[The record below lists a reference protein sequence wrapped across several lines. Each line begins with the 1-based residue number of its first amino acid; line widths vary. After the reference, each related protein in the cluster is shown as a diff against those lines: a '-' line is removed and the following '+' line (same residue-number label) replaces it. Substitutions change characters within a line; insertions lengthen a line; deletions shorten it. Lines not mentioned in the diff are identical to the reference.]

1 MDHLYIDT
9 PEALA
14 ELCSELRR
22 EEWLALDTEFLREQS
37 YRPRLCLIQVA
48 NSHVIA
54 CVDPLALDIE
64 PLLDVLYEPGITKVL
79 HAAGQDLEIFTTL
92 CGTPPAP
99 IFDTQIAATVLGQ
112 GEQVGYGALVQT
124 VLGLQLEKTQA
135 RTDWC
140 RRPLNEEQLNYAAD
154 DVRHLREVFHAQRR
168 QLQELGR
175 DEWLTEDFAELSNP
189 ARYTVEPEK
198 AWRKV
203 KGASRLKPAQLAV
216 LQQLAA
222 WREQRA
228 VQLDKPRRWILKDD
242 PLLDLARQQPKTQ
255 DKMSHIRGLDA
266 GLLKR
271 SGNELLDLIEKAQ
284 ATPREAWPSL
294 PKGPRLSPAQ
304 EPLVDLGMAL
314 LRERCREQNISPGAV
329 GSRKEIEALLHG
341 EDSEL
346 PLLHGW
352 RRAVAGETLQRLF
365 AGELSLSVAEGGL
378 QYTA

>member
-1 MDHLYIDT
+1 MSDLYIDT

-14 ELCSELRR
+14 ELCVELRR
-22 EEWLALDTEFLREQS
+22 EDWLALDTEFLREQS

-54 CVDPLALDIE
+54 CIDPLALDIE

-92 CGTPPAP
+92 RGAPPTT

-154 DVRHLREVFHAQRR
+154 DVRHLREVYHAQRR
-168 QLQELGR
+168 QLDELGR
-175 DEWLTEDFAELSNP
+175 AGWLAEDFAELADP
-189 ARYTVEPEK
+189 ARYTVEPDK

-203 KGASRLKPAQLAV
+203 KGASRLKPAQLVV
-216 LQQLAA
+216 LQRLAA

-228 VQLDKPRRWILKDD
+228 VQLDKPRRWIIKDD
-242 PLLDLARQQPKTQ
+242 PLLDLARQQPKNL

-266 GLLKR
+266 GLIKR
-271 SGNELLDLIEKAQ
+271 SGGELLELMEKAR
-284 ATPREAWPSL
+284 AIPREQWPAL
-294 PKGPRLSPAQ
+294 PKGPRLSAAQ

-329 GSRKEIEALLHG
+329 ASRKDIEALLHG
-341 EDSEL
+341 DDDEL

-352 RRAVAGETLQRLF
+352 RRAVAGEALQRLF
-365 AGELSLSVAEGGL
+365 AGELSLAVRDGALEYSA
-378 QYTA
+378 

>member
-14 ELCSELRR
+14 ELCAELRR
-22 EEWLALDTEFLREQS
+22 EDWLALDTEFLREQS
-37 YRPRLCLIQVA
+37 YRPRLCLLQVA

-54 CVDPLALDIE
+54 CIDPLALDIE

-92 CGTPPAP
+92 RGAPPTT

-154 DVRHLREVFHAQRR
+154 DVRHLREVYHAQRR
-168 QLQELGR
+168 QLDELGR
-175 DEWLTEDFAELSNP
+175 AGWLAEDFAELADP
-189 ARYTVEPEK
+189 ARYTVEPDK

-203 KGASRLKPAQLAV
+203 KGASRLKPAQLVV
-216 LQQLAA
+216 LQRLAA

-228 VQLDKPRRWILKDD
+228 VQLDKPRRWIIKDD
-242 PLLDLARQQPKTQ
+242 PLLDLARQQPKNL

-266 GLLKR
+266 GLIKR
-271 SGNELLDLIEKAQ
+271 SGGELLELMEKAR
-284 ATPREAWPSL
+284 AIPREQWPAL
-294 PKGPRLSPAQ
+294 PKGPRLSAAQ

-329 GSRKEIEALLHG
+329 ASRKDIEALLHG
-341 EDSEL
+341 DDDEL

-352 RRAVAGETLQRLF
+352 RRAVAGEALQRLF
-365 AGELSLSVAEGGL
+365 AGELSLAVRDGALEYSA
-378 QYTA
+378 